1 MSANRQETSING
13 KPAPLTLVVIGAGN
27 RTSKYL
33 HYILG
38 HPDEVK
44 LVGVVEI
51 NDLRRRKVAEEA
63 GLKLSQCFR
72 DVDSFFL
79 DPVKADAVLI
89 CTPENAHFRPA
100 MLALDHGY
108 HVLLEKPIAQTL
120 EECRAIAEKA
130 NSRGLTVGIC
140 HVLRYHPYFRKFKE
154 LIDGG
159 ELGEIV
165 SVDHRAS
172 VGLDRATHSYVRG
185 IFNREEKTNPVLLSK
200 CCHDVDFIVWL
211 IGAKCRRLSSFGS
224 LRWFTSSAAPE
235 GASERCIDCRIEREC
250 PYSAVNLYKRRG
262 EWTKNFDVPPGS
274 SLSDVVDKELESGA
288 FGRCVYHCDNDV
300 ADHQVLSMIMENDVT
315 VNLSM
320 DFFTLEDHR
329 ITHICLT
336 HGEIYGDESQITVH
350 DFRTRTSRVYDFRDL
365 EGTPFHAGADLEII
379 RDFVNTLRMKK
390 HGSLLTDIN
399 DSIESH
405 RICFNADVSMK
416 RDVSIG

>member
-1 MSANRQETSING
+1 MSAENLETNAVA
-13 KPAPLTLVVIGAGN
+13 PAPMTIVAIGAGN
-27 RTSKYL
+27 RTAKYL
-33 HYILG
+33 HYILN
-38 HPDEVK
+38 HPEEVK

-51 NDLRRRKVAEEA
+51 NDLRRQNVAKKA
-63 GLKLSQCFR
+63 GLKPSQCFS

-79 DPVKADAVLI
+79 NPVKADAVLI

-108 HVLLEKPIAQTL
+108 HVLLEKPIAQTF
-120 EECRAIAEKA
+120 EECMAIAENA
-130 NSRGLTVGIC
+130 DSRGLTVGVC

-154 LIDGG
+154 IVDSG
-159 ELGEIV
+159 ELGQIV
-165 SVDHRAS
+165 SIDHRAS
-172 VGLDRATHSYVRG
+172 VGLDRAMHTYVRG
-185 IFNREEKTNPVLLSK
+185 ICNREKLSNPVLLSK

-235 GASERCIDCRIEREC
+235 GSAKRCVNCQIEERC

-262 EWTKNFDVPPGS
+262 EWINNFDIPEGFT
-274 SLSDVVDKELESGA
+274 LADVIDNELENGD

-300 ADHQVLSMIMENDVT
+300 VDHQILSMIMENDVT
-315 VNLSM
+315 VNMSM

-336 HGEIYGDESQITVH
+336 HGEIYGDESCITVN
-350 DFRTRTSRVYDFRDL
+350 DFRTRTSCVYDFSDL
-365 EGTPFHAGADLEII
+365 EGKPFHAGADLEII
-379 RDFVNTLRMKK
+379 RDFVNTLRMKHHK
-390 HGSLLTDIN
+390 SILTGIN

-416 RDVSIG
+416 RDVIIS